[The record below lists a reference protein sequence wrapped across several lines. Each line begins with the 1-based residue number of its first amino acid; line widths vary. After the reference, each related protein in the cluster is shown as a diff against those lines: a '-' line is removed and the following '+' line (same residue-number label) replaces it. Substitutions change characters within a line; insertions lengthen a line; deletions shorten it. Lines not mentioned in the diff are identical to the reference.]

1 MTSEFP
7 SGRRLALDYGAS
19 RVGIAIS
26 DTSGIL
32 ATPLKVTS
40 IEDIE
45 DELVRINQEVEFKVI
60 YIGLPKH
67 LSGAEGESAKAAREL
82 AANLAKMFKVS
93 ISLVD
98 ERLTTRSAS
107 VDSEAVRKYGID
119 AVAAKEI
126 LELALAGEKSSK
138 KIFGDVLKI

>member
-1 MTSEFP
+1 MLFRS
-7 SGRRLALDYGAS
+7 
-19 RVGIAIS
+19 
-26 DTSGIL
+26 
-32 ATPLKVTS
+32 
-40 IEDIE
+40 
-45 DELVRINQEVEFKVI
+45 EFKVI

-82 AANLAKMFKVS
+82 AANLAKMFKIP